1 MAGGNEVAPK
11 ALLQSQKLASA
22 LDTAIK
28 VPFLPVRLGLDFI
41 LGLIP
46 IAGDA
51 AALLIAAKIIL
62 NARSLGMP
70 KGLIVK
76 MIRNSVID
84 FALGLLPLIGDIIDM
99 FYQSNQKNVRLME
112 QWWVSQN
119 KSAIDANVQT
129 KLQAWSNSQ

>member
-1 MAGGNEVAPK
+1 MISGNEVAPK

-28 VPFLPVRLGLDFI
+28 LPFVPIRLGLDFL

-51 AALLIAAKIIL
+51 AALLIAAKIII

-70 KGLIVK
+70 KGLIAK

-84 FALGLLPLIGDIIDM
+84 FALGLLPVVGDIIDM

-112 QWWVSQN
+112 TWWVSQN
-119 KSAIDANVQT
+119 KQAIDANVKE